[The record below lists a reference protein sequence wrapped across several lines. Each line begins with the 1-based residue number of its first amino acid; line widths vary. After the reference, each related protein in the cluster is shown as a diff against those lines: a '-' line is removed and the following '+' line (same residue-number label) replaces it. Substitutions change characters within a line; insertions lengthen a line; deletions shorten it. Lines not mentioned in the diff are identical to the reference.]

1 MRIKSLHGYS
11 RQRRRAK
18 REALREGLARPGQQ
32 QSSQRVY
39 SLLLQPRKPR

>member
-11 RQRRRAK
+11 RIRRRAK
-18 REALREGLARPGQQ
+18 REVLRESLLRPDQQ

-39 SLLLQPRKPR
+39 SLLLPPRKPR